1 MKVNVIKFVYFVK
14 LIGITLLVSALIW
27 ASYLWGMAS
36 RFNTIN
42 ASNVT

>member
-1 MKVNVIKFVYFVK
+1 MKVNVMRFISFVK
-14 LIGITLLVSALIW
+14 VIGITLLVSALIW